1 MKLEKLS
8 IDGKKDSLDVT
19 DKIFTTKVNKQ
30 LVSNILYKLESAWMA
45 NYGKGDHTISHVH
58 VGDFAFIYFDFLTL
72 HYYQYSSL
80 ST

>member
-30 LVSNILYKLESAWMA
+30 LISNILYKTNESM
-45 NYGKGDHTISHVH
+45 
-58 VGDFAFIYFDFLTL
+58 
-72 HYYQYSSL
+72 
-80 ST
+80 